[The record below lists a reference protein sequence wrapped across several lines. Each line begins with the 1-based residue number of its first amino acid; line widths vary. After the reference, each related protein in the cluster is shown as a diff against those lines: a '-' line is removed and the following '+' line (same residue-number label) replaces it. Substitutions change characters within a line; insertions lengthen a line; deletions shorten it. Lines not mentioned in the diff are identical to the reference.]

1 MAHGPGPASRT
12 RRQGVSL
19 PVAGT
24 LSYIGV
30 FRAEPVQ
37 RIDMIKA
44 GIPASEAK
52 RILADLAVNQ
62 AAGCRALDIPPATM
76 NRKARNNGRL
86 SAAESERVLGVAWL
100 VGQVQAIV
108 EESGDPQGF
117 DAAAWLSRWLSEP
130 LAALGGVRPLDMLDT
145 IEGQSL
151 VSASLARIQAGAYAR
166 REPHGGSPPT
176 RQPTRRT
183 T

>member
-1 MAHGPGPASRT
+1 MPHDTGPAPRT
-12 RRQGVSL
+12 RRQGASL

-24 LSYIGV
+24 LSYLGV

-37 RIDMIKA
+37 RIAMVKT
-44 GIPASEAK
+44 GLPAFEAK

-62 AAGCRALDIPPATM
+62 AAGCRALSISPATM
-76 NRKARNNGRL
+76 NRKARTRGRL
-86 SAAESERVLGVAWL
+86 PPAESERVLGAARL

-117 DAAAWLSRWLSEP
+117 DAAAWLSRWLGEP

-145 IEGQSL
+145 IEGQGL
-151 VSASLARIQAGAYAR
+151 VSAGLARIQGAACA
-166 REPHGGSPPT
+166 
-176 RQPTRRT
+176 
-183 T
+183 